1 MIKVLILEKE
11 HIKEE
16 NIDIFENLYKKCKF
30 KKVEDFIEIKKWN
43 YNDGRIDYKFSDEI
57 SKPIVT
63 ELNSLVKFFT
73 QIISLKNFL
82 ENKNIPNIFFN
93 CFFPF
98 GDNTIEYYDNIV
110 DDLEKN
116 KISKL
121 RTFDNIDTYYSLHA
135 LWDCVPSDYKELNHL
150 EFIGEENLD
159 ESLHPTP
166 RGHELWSD
174 KLFDYGKYD

>member
-1 MIKVLILEKE
+1 MELTVIP
-11 HIKEE
+11 
-16 NIDIFENLYKKCKF
+16 KF
-30 KKVEDFIEIKKWN
+30 VFIAGKTI
-43 YNDGRIDYKFSDEI
+43 GRES
-57 SKPIVT
+57 T
-63 ELNSLVKFFT
+63 ELV
-73 QIISLKNFL
+73 
-82 ENKNIPNIFFN
+82 
-93 CFFPF
+93 
-98 GDNTIEYYDNIV
+98 
-110 DDLEKN
+110 N